1 MVSYSFL
8 VNDSAFSNVILQQG
22 IRRGEPALPYI
33 VILYGELLSVLYCQ
47 AQESG
52 LMTSI
57 KLTRHFM
64 AHLNTTRLS
73 VSSHSTRKY
82 CKNAH
87 FRSVNCSPSASHGW
101 RGLLLGP
108 DLLVSRLRNAIGNG
122 ISTNLWKEAWIS
134 TKSQLRPFGPC
145 REQNQDMIVADLL
158 THDSSCWI
166 KKKNGGGIYSGHH
179 HSNHAY
185 YPKSNGI

>member
-1 MVSYSFL
+1 
-8 VNDSAFSNVILQQG
+8 
-22 IRRGEPALPYI
+22 
-33 VILYGELLSVLYCQ
+33 
-47 AQESG
+47 
-52 LMTSI
+52 
-57 KLTRHFM
+57 M
-64 AHLNTTRLS
+64 AHPNTTRLS

-87 FRSVNCSPSASHGW
+87 FRSVICSPSASHGW

-108 DLLVSRLRNAIGNG
+108 ELLVSRLRNAIGNG

-166 KKKNGGGIYSGHH
+166 KKKKLGYLFWTS
-179 HSNHAY
+179 
-185 YPKSNGI
+185 PLKSCILPQV

>member
-87 FRSVNCSPSASHGW
+87 FRSCVAHTRVLTPQQYTPPRARVCASRSTRRMSRRRCVVEISNMHDAPCS
-101 RGLLLGP
+101 
-108 DLLVSRLRNAIGNG
+108 
-122 ISTNLWKEAWIS
+122 
-134 TKSQLRPFGPC
+134 
-145 REQNQDMIVADLL
+145 
-158 THDSSCWI
+158 DSIAPAQYTS
-166 KKKNGGGIYSGHH
+166 IYSTYTLLHRKE
-179 HSNHAY
+179 HSLAR
-185 YPKSNGI
+185 P